1 MFRVRN
7 LCKTYAKTQKL
18 YPNPQFGLPHEVA
31 EAEEK
36 ELAEWG
42 NISSSDTDSV
52 EPEKE
57 TFYSFYGWVKY

>member
-1 MFRVRN
+1 MFRVRK

-18 YPNPQFGLPHEVA
+18 YPKPQLGSPHEVA

-42 NISSSDTDSV
+42 NISS
-52 EPEKE
+52 
-57 TFYSFYGWVKY
+57 